1 MEVTVVV
8 LVSILGFSFKAM
20 FPPEIGVISIEDSCP
35 KVLGN
40 DNVILLRDEPE
51 FDVGVE
57 DDPDVEDEVVVVVV
71 LMIVVEV
78 EVEPPI
84 EFELELELELVF
96 ELELV
101 LEPKFDWEFEL
112 GITPLLLLFV
122 KLVTTVVVVSLT
134 VIE

>member
-8 LVSILGFSFKAM
+8 LVSILGLSFKAK
-20 FPPEIGVISIEDSCP
+20 FPLEIGVISIEDSCP

-51 FDVGVE
+51 FDVGVGG
-57 DDPDVEDEVVVVVV
+57 DPGVEDEVVVVV
-71 LMIVVEV
+71 LMIVVV
-78 EVEPPI
+78 VEPPI
-84 EFELELELELVF
+84 ELELELVLVFVF

-101 LEPKFDWEFEL
+101 LEPEFDWEFEL
-112 GITPLLLLFV
+112 EIPPPLLLFV